1 MLLLQG
7 FVAAFVLF
15 LLLKIAGWIMR
26 RNREQ
31 DADRRY
37 LRKLA
42 WSSRPSRDRDPDLF
56 FSNTDNASD

>member
-1 MLLLQG
+1 
-7 FVAAFVLF
+7 
-15 LLLKIAGWIMR
+15 MR

-42 WSSRPSRDRDPDLF
+42 WSARPSRDRDPDLF
-56 FSNTDNASD
+56 FSNPDNASD

>member
-7 FVAAFVLF
+7 FAAALVVVLA
-15 LLLKIAGWIMR
+15 LKILGWFMR

-31 DADRRY
+31 DAERRY

-42 WSSRPSRDRDPDLF
+42 WSARSPRETDPDLF
-56 FSNTDNASD
+56 FSNSDN

>member
-7 FVAAFVLF
+7 FAAALVVVFA
-15 LLLKIAGWIMR
+15 LKILNWFLR

-31 DADRRY
+31 DAERRY

-42 WSSRPSRDRDPDLF
+42 WSARSTRETDPDLF
-56 FSNTDNASD
+56 FSDNAD